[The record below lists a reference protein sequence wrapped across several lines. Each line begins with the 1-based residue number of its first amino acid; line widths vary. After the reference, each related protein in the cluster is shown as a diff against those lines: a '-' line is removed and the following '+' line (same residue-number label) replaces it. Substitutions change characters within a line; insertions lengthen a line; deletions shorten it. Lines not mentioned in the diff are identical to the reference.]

1 PGSDLKAKLELAAAI
16 GSPNSVEGEIARWLL
31 YRPRRRSFAFM
42 MDWGAPE
49 RSAEWYARMKAAP
62 ATKPLIERFLRED
75 LPFDRDHYSS
85 KLVR

>member
-1 PGSDLKAKLELAAAI
+1 
-16 GSPNSVEGEIARWLL
+16 
-31 YRPRRRSFAFM
+31 RRSFAFM

-85 KLVR
+85 KLVRALRALASDLTPAFIDAALEAVHLGVLR